1 MLIRNFFV
9 LNLVLYV
16 VYSSI
21 WFLFQLFPVE
31 NKFYYDLY
39 TDSYAII
46 AAVSFMIG
54 YLSSKKWGGLGS
66 LFGKALFFLSLSLLF
81 QFFGQ
86 GSYAIYHYVFHVDNP
101 YPSFGDVFYISSTL
115 LYIYA
120 AFLMAKT
127 LGLYYTVQSNIV
139 KIVVFFLPLLIL
151 SLTFYLF
158 LADYDYSN
166 LLSITTVLD
175 FAYPTLGAVF
185 IIMSLL
191 AFVSS
196 KQILGGKLV
205 YVIFMLLLAFIL
217 QYLGDTIWLYQSIQE
232 TWAPV
237 GITDIL
243 YVNTYFIMGASTYLL
258 SKKYSDLAQV

>member
-1 MLIRNFFV
+1 MLLRNFFV
-9 LNLVLYV
+9 LNLILYLL
-16 VYSSI
+16 YSSV
-21 WFLFQLFPVE
+21 WFLFQLVPVE

-39 TDSYAII
+39 TDSYALI
-46 AAVSFMIG
+46 AAVSFIIG

-66 LFGKALFFLSLSLLF
+66 LFGKALFFLSFSLLF
-81 QFFGQ
+81 QFLGQ
-86 GSYAIYHYVFHVDNP
+86 GSYAVYHYVFHVENP

-127 LGLYYTVQSNIV
+127 LGFYYTVQTKLV

-158 LADYDYSN
+158 LADYDYSD
-166 LLSITTVLD
+166 LLSITTFLD

-205 YVIFMLLLAFIL
+205 YVIFMLLVAFVT
-217 QYLGDTIWLYQSIQE
+217 QYLADTVWLYQSIHE
-232 TWAPV
+232 TWSPV

-243 YVNTYFIMGASTYLL
+243 YVTTYFIMGASMFLL
-258 SKKYSDLAQV
+258 SKKYLDLAQR